1 MQGKSEIGLRKP
13 RIEPVIEHCSGTVYR
28 LFSRLT
34 DQDDRPRPL
43 IVMSRQPS
51 GRTNEAGHVHVVTT
65 GVHYTDIAAGTVA
78 CLDFAGIRETGFF
91 HDRQRV
97 HISAD
102 QHDWTFAI
110 FQDPD
115 HSELAHARRHF
126 RPCFFEF
133 FGDPLGG
140 LDFLTRKLRVSM
152 EMRVESHQIIELR
165 AQPRV
170 AGTRCLGVCRARR
183 ECEFAAACVGR
194 RHTHEQ

>member
-1 MQGKSEIGLRKP
+1 MQGKGKVRFGKP
-13 RIEPVIEHCSGTVYR
+13 RIEPILEHSSSTVYR
-28 LFSRLT
+28 LFGRLT
-34 DQDDRPRPL
+34 DQDNRSRPS
-43 IVMSRQPS
+43 IAMIRQPS
-51 GRTNEAGHVHVVTT
+51 GGTNEAGHVHVVTT

-126 RPCFFEF
+126 RACFLQF
-133 FGDPLGG
+133 FGDP
-140 LDFLTRKLRVSM
+140 
-152 EMRVESHQIIELR
+152 
-165 AQPRV
+165 P
-170 AGTRCLGVCRARR
+170 
-183 ECEFAAACVGR
+183 
-194 RHTHEQ
+194 